1 MITKLLKYTILPIA
15 VNLGLEKLLR
25 LTGKGHIVNLFY
37 HGVVEKDSTH
47 IFQRHLNAPE
57 FEKQIK
63 YLSRNFDII
72 PLEEAFDIFQK
83 KKKVNHKL
91 VTISFD
97 DGYQNNLTQAIPI
110 LEAYNA
116 FTTFFIS
123 GICAENKPILLWS
136 DVVAIC
142 RFISE
147 NDFVEIEGIPY
158 KKSGRYNLINSENN
172 LSAFHYLKHLSVERR
187 DKIIAEMYSKYNL
200 SENLVKIPQEI
211 YRLMS
216 AEEIATLSRSRIAA
230 IGSHCYSHF
239 NLANIAYNDAKVE
252 LEKSKSVLE
261 AIIKREVDSV
271 AFPDGN
277 YNDEIKALA
286 MAAGYKKLLAVDYQ
300 CASDLHDINILNR
313 FGIPSTTT
321 FEVVAAVINNSFR
334 KYAYA

>member
-1 MITKLLKYTILPIA
+1 MIAKVFKYNILPIV
-15 VNLGLEKLLR
+15 VNLGLEKLLQ

-47 IFQRHLNAPE
+47 IFQRHINTIE
-57 FEKQIK
+57 FEKQIR
-63 YLSRNFDII
+63 YISRTFDII
-72 PLEEAFDIFQK
+72 PLEEAFNIYQK

-110 LEAYNA
+110 LETYNA

-123 GICAENKPILLWS
+123 GICSENKHVLLWA

-147 NDFVEIEGIPY
+147 NDFVEIEGIRY
-158 KKSGRYNLINSENN
+158 KKSGRYDLINSENN
-172 LSAFHYLKHLSVERR
+172 LSAFYYLKHLSVERR
-187 DKIIAEMYSKYNL
+187 DQIIGEMYSKYNL
-200 SENLVKIPQEI
+200 SENLLKIPHEI

-216 AEEIATLSRSRIAA
+216 AEEIATLSQSRIAA
-230 IGSHCYSHF
+230 IGSHGYSHF
-239 NLANIAYNDAKVE
+239 NLANIDYNEAKFE

-261 AIIKREVDSV
+261 EIIKREVDSV

-286 MAAGYKKLLAVDYQ
+286 MAVGYKKLIAVDYQ
-300 CASDLHDINILNR
+300 CASDFQDIHILNR

-321 FEVVAAVINNSFR
+321 YEVVAAVINNSFR
-334 KYAYA
+334 KYSFA